1 MAIFFGFA
9 VMVVFIFLLFLS
21 LWLSIKPLKLKEI
34 KHHFSLNSISAK
46 DAKKVVEQDRKK
58 KLKRATKEI
67 YSHLMW
73 RVKRAIGNQEYSIQE
88 ADVLCYLNDYLN
100 SPTKEE
106 WEKLIVDLNEIF
118 TSKGYKIKFRINGNE
133 TSIYCSIEWK

>member
-1 MAIFFGFA
+1 MMAIFGF
-9 VMVVFIFLLFLS
+9 VIMVAFIFLLFLS
-21 LWLSIKPLKLKEI
+21 FWLSIKPLKLKEA
-34 KHHFSLNSISAK
+34 KHHFNLNSISAK
-46 DAKKVVEQDRKK
+46 DAKKAVEQDRKK

-73 RVKRAIGNQEYSIQE
+73 RVKRAIDNQEYSIPE
-88 ADVLCYLNDYLN
+88 ADVLYHLKDYLN

-118 TSKGYKIKFRINGNE
+118 TSKGYKIKFRINANE